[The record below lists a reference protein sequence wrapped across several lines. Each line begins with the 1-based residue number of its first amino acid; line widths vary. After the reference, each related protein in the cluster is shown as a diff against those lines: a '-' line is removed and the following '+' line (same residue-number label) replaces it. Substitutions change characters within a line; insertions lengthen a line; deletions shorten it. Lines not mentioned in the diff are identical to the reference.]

1 MEALEYNV
9 LRQKAYNA
17 PAALLQPSMEEM
29 QQWVTDLSDRRRSLQ
44 LESSELGG
52 ASFRELEQR
61 YHLQDV
67 WGHNTTPAMQT
78 LECIQKVKQALVEGV
93 AEESISVG
101 TFSLLVAI
109 SMIAAVSIVLA
120 WELYLRP
127 RGGGGGHG
135 GMPLI

>member
-67 WGHNTTPAMQT
+67 WGHNTTPAMQ
-78 LECIQKVKQALVEGV
+78 V
-93 AEESISVG
+93 SVLSG
-101 TFSLLVAI
+101 GSVSLA
-109 SMIAAVSIVLA
+109 IAAPASA
-120 WELYLRP
+120 LRDLQP
-127 RGGGGGHG
+127 ILGKDD
-135 GMPLI
+135 